1 MLGPEKTEVL
11 ASVCLQAYSFKG
23 IALYETCKRRRP
35 IPSLARRVGGKA
47 RSKIK
52 PTFRPEKRARRWT
65 ETLFCDRQV
74 LAFWLAVMQASK
86 HATES
91 LMRVASCIKIW
102 FVSLLVVRSLSS
114 HFFACGVTKLFPACP
129 TGRKAVIAIGS
140 WSVLFLVVRLVPK
153 CEPESMQELAW
164 RRSHEKSGCPVEFAA
179 DCLRL
184 ALPSAFALSKIV
196 LSHLPKVVLTA
207 TF

>member
-1 MLGPEKTEVL
+1 MQTSSPNTVSSTKSRRQS
-11 ASVCLQAYSFKG
+11 AFQNQANFPTRK
-23 IALYETCKRRRP
+23 K
-35 IPSLARRVGGKA
+35 
-47 RSKIK
+47 SKK
-52 PTFRPEKRARRWT
+52 MDRN
-65 ETLFCDRQV
+65 LFCDRQV

-114 HFFACGVTKLFPACP
+114 HFLLAVSPNSFLLAQR
-129 TGRKAVIAIGS
+129 RKAVIAIGS

-164 RRSHEKSGCPVEFAA
+164 RRSHEKSGCPVG
-179 DCLRL
+179 
-184 ALPSAFALSKIV
+184 
-196 LSHLPKVVLTA
+196 
-207 TF
+207 